1 MTRNR
6 LLSGLFRGLVAIVA
20 VAMAVLAVHQA
31 ATLRAHHRGVVKL
44 LAETGLAVRQ
54 PEVARAA
61 AMDPDPVRGR
71 LAVARALLAEAF
83 DYGAFG
89 ALPPREAAE
98 AAAGI
103 NDRLDIARTIAAET
117 LAARP
122 SAWQAAMILG
132 GATYRLWSSRG
143 DPRVFGDRTAWEEP
157 LLAAA
162 RLAPGENEPLR
173 FLAVAWLEIWPTLR
187 SVERSDALPTM
198 RRAFQDPTTFVHCAE
213 LWLSAAPDRAAA
225 FELVPDDSRAWSVL
239 EGLYAGKAEW
249 DGFCAT
255 RLRRDQALER
265 ELRQRVVEAGEHLRG
280 GDRSGARS
288 LAVGVV
294 TTAPVELRFRGSVE
308 AALALCPP
316 GPVGAQEPVRL
327 WLAWAVEGF
336 VRGQTR
342 LSPAAVARLAAFA
355 GELPAGEAALAE
367 LAAGNLAQAEV
378 VERRSEM
385 PRTEA
390 WAPFWLAKARVLT
403 ERGKAAEAAAA
414 LSRVHR
420 SWRETVPAV
429 EARMAVARARGDATE
444 VASATAALAAAAP
457 TSWPATAWQWRGP
470 VARLDLLAATDAA
483 SFSVIPDV
491 VPTAGAAVRVTL
503 DGATVAAA
511 PVRPEGRLVVEARVA
526 RGPHLLAFE
535 TAAGGRVVPGIVEL
549 IPEERKR

>member
-6 LLSGLFRGLVAIVA
+6 LLSGLARGLVAIVA
-20 VAMAVLAVHQA
+20 VAVAVLGVQHAL
-31 ATLRAHHRGVVKL
+31 TLRAQRRDVVKL
-44 LAETGLAVRQ
+44 LAETGLAGRQ

-103 NDRLDIARTIAAET
+103 NDRLDLARTIAAET

-143 DPRVFGDRTAWEEP
+143 DPRVFGDRTGWEGP

-162 RLAPGENEPLR
+162 RLAPGEDEPLR
-173 FLAVAWLEIWPTLR
+173 FLAVAWLEIWPTLT

-198 RRAFQDPTTFVHCAE
+198 RRAFQDSATFARCAE
-213 LWLSAAPDRAAA
+213 LWLSAAPDPATA

-249 DGFCAT
+249 DGFCVA

-294 TTAPVELRFRGSVE
+294 TTAPVELRFRDCVE

-316 GPVGAQEPVRL
+316 GQVSAQEPVRR

-342 LSPAAVARLAAFA
+342 LSPAAVARLAASA

-378 VERRSEM
+378 VERRNET
-385 PRTEA
+385 PRIEA
-390 WAPFWLAKARVLT
+390 WAPYWIAKARVLT

-420 SWRETVPAV
+420 SWGETVPAA
-429 EARMAVARARGDATE
+429 EARLTLARARGDDAEMKAT
-444 VASATAALAAAAP
+444 SDSLSAAAA
-457 TSWPATAWQWRGP
+457 SWPATAWQWRGP
-470 VARLDLLAATDAA
+470 VARLDLLAGADAA
-483 SFSVIPDV
+483 GCAVSLDV
-491 VPTAGAAVRVTL
+491 VPLAGAVVRVSL
-503 DGATVAAA
+503 DGATVAVA
-511 PVRPEGRLVVEARVA
+511 PVRPDGRLVGKARVA
-526 RGPHLLAFE
+526 RGPHVLAFE
-535 TAAGGRVVPGIVEL
+535 TAAGGRVVPGKVEL
-549 IPEERKR
+549 IPEEGKR